1 MDPYTKDKESA
12 DEKPEEYSEDE
23 TDLYDIIVNK
33 PAETTDEKQVDAAT
47 ETTDGTA
54 GTGADNETDD
64 RHDVYRITRLIEC
77 LMAYALVFSGA
88 FGIAFLVFIP
98 FLSCLLVDIA
108 AIAFIIFVVALFM
121 ETLVE
126 PGDEPDEHEHDD
138 NVYSED
144 ETDLSDLIIK

>member
-1 MDPYTKDKESA
+1 MKLMT
-12 DEKPEEYSEDE
+12 
-23 TDLYDIIVNK
+23 
-33 PAETTDEKQVDAAT
+33 
-47 ETTDGTA
+47 
-54 GTGADNETDD
+54 

-77 LMAYALVFSGA
+77 LMAYALVFSCA
-88 FGIAFLVFIP
+88 FGIAFLVFVP

>member
-1 MDPYTKDKESA
+1 MDPYTKDKGSA

-108 AIAFIIFVVALFM
+108 AIAFIILVIALFV

-126 PGDEPDEHEHDD
+126 PGEPDEHAHDD

>member
-1 MDPYTKDKESA
+1 MT
-12 DEKPEEYSEDE
+12 
-23 TDLYDIIVNK
+23 
-33 PAETTDEKQVDAAT
+33 
-47 ETTDGTA
+47 
-54 GTGADNETDD
+54 

-88 FGIAFLVFIP
+88 FGIAFLFFVP
-98 FLSCLLVDIA
+98 FFSCLLVDIA
-108 AIAFIIFVVALFM
+108 AIAFIILVIALFV

-126 PGDEPDEHEHDD
+126 PDEPDEHEHDG

>member
-108 AIAFIIFVVALFM
+108 AIAFIILVIALFV

>member
-1 MDPYTKDKESA
+1 MDPYTKDKEFA

-54 GTGADNETDD
+54 GTGADNEADD

-108 AIAFIIFVVALFM
+108 AIAFIILVIALFV

-126 PGDEPDEHEHDD
+126 PDEHDD

>member
-1 MDPYTKDKESA
+1 MKLMT
-12 DEKPEEYSEDE
+12 
-23 TDLYDIIVNK
+23 
-33 PAETTDEKQVDAAT
+33 
-47 ETTDGTA
+47 
-54 GTGADNETDD
+54 

-77 LMAYALVFSGA
+77 LMAYALVFSCA
-88 FGIAFLVFIP
+88 FGIAFLVFVP
-98 FLSCLLVDIA
+98 FFSCLLVDIA

-126 PGDEPDEHEHDD
+126 PGDEPDD

>member
-1 MDPYTKDKESA
+1 MKLMT
-12 DEKPEEYSEDE
+12 
-23 TDLYDIIVNK
+23 
-33 PAETTDEKQVDAAT
+33 
-47 ETTDGTA
+47 
-54 GTGADNETDD
+54 

-77 LMAYALVFSGA
+77 LMAYALVFSCA
-88 FGIAFLVFIP
+88 FGIAFLVFVP
-98 FLSCLLVDIA
+98 FFSCLLVDIA

-126 PGDEPDEHEHDD
+126 PGDDD

>member
-1 MDPYTKDKESA
+1 MKLMT
-12 DEKPEEYSEDE
+12 
-23 TDLYDIIVNK
+23 
-33 PAETTDEKQVDAAT
+33 
-47 ETTDGTA
+47 
-54 GTGADNETDD
+54 

-108 AIAFIIFVVALFM
+108 AIAFIILVIALFV

-126 PGDEPDEHEHDD
+126 PDEHDD